1 MEPARFLSIRIGGAV
16 PLQPK
21 KPRKSPVQARSRST
35 VEAILDATIQVLLDG
50 GLDRLTTTRVAER
63 AGVSIGSL
71 YQYFPEKHSLLAAV
85 LERHLMQI
93 AGAVEI
99 ACAGARNAPVRAIA
113 TAVVEAY
120 FAAKM
125 RDPAVSRALYAV
137 AAVAGADA
145 VMTRIAGRAQ
155 SALLGTL
162 TSAPDLRVG
171 RPELAAFLLT
181 TIAIGP
187 AQALIAADG
196 AVEIPVEVVAAEL
209 IEMIC
214 AYLERNPSAPA
225 AKESTAPWGP
235 PSASA

>member
-1 MEPARFLSIRIGGAV
+1 MKPARFLSIRIGGAI

-21 KPRKSPVQARSRST
+21 RPRKSPVQARSRST

-63 AGVSIGSL
+63 AGVSIGTL
-71 YQYFPEKHSLLAAV
+71 YQYFPEKHALLAAV

-93 AGAVEI
+93 AAAVEI

-145 VMTRIAGRAQ
+145 LITRVAERAQ
-155 SALLGTL
+155 NALLAAL
-162 TSAPDLRVG
+162 MSAPDLRV
-171 RPELAAFLLT
+171 RSPELAAFLLT

-196 AVEIPVEVVAAEL
+196 AVEIPAGVVAGEL

-214 AYLERNPSAPA
+214 AYLERSPMTPA
-225 AKESTAPWGP
+225 ARSPTAPVLP
-235 PSASA
+235 QS